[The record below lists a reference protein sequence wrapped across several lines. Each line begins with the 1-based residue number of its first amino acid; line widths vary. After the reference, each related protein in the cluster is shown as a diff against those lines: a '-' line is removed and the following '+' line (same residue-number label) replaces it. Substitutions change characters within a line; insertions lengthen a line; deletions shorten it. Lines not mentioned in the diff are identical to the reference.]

1 MECKGVNGQIEFDGT
16 WVTIRRKGALGR
28 MTVGKG
34 EKKIP
39 LSQIVAVQWKEP
51 GAMVRGYISFT
62 ITGAQ
67 ENKRGF
73 GKQTIDAAK
82 DENAVIVAK
91 GQADE
96 FRALKTAIEAAITNR
111 ENVIPGVQVPAPSTA
126 DEVAKLV
133 ALRDA
138 GALTD
143 DEFQQQKG
151 KLLGQ

>member
-1 MECKGVNGQIEFDGT
+1 MECKGVNGQIEFDAT
-16 WVTIRRKGALGR
+16 WVTIHRKGAFGR

-73 GKQTIDAAK
+73 GKQTVDAAK
-82 DENAVIVAK
+82 DENAVLVAK
-91 GQADE
+91 SQADE
-96 FRALKTAIEAAITNR
+96 FRALKSAIEAAITRR
-111 ENVIPGVQVPAPSTA
+111 ENVIPGMQAPVSSTA
-126 DEVAKLV
+126 DEISKLV

-138 GALTD
+138 GALTE
-143 DEFQQQKG
+143 DEFQQQKT
-151 KLLGQ
+151 KLLG